1 MRTESLMLVVAAS
14 MVSGCA
20 RHVPEPAVA
29 MPGTPHVSWVIMH
42 GDIDNP
48 DREFACQSEPR
59 TECVVP
65 ASRPNDKVLS
75 EVHIYYHGAGDETK
89 YTGSVRLGFF
99 DGSAASHT
107 LTTNM
112 VVKKTER
119 IGNQSVSDIV
129 TSTPGTYP
137 VDFDLVATVSDTKQT
152 QPIKQRINIV
162 VR

>member
-1 MRTESLMLVVAAS
+1 MHKESLMWVVAALIL
-14 MVSGCA
+14 SGCA

-75 EVHIYYHGAGDETK
+75 EIHIYYHGAGNETT
-89 YTGSVRLGFF
+89 YTGSVRLGLF

-119 IGNQSVSDIV
+119 IGRQSASDIV
-129 TSTPGTYP
+129 TSRPGTYT
-137 VDFDLVATVSDTKQT
+137 VDFDLVATVTDTKQT
-152 QPIKQRINIV
+152 QLIKERINVV